1 MKIYTKAGDNG
12 RSSTLSRT
20 ALPKNSP
27 IFELLGTLDE
37 LNSFLGLAKGKT
49 TEGISKIVEKLQ
61 QNLISLSGEVAGAKK
76 FASKEEID
84 SLEKSIDSV
93 SEAVP
98 EFSGFVLPGE
108 TEAGALLD
116 VCRTVA
122 RRAERAAVAAQTRG
136 GITKETLAWLNRL
149 SDLLYLLARLCDALP
164 HEKSSNK
171 TAAAVPLS
179 ATVDGFCNLAESLC
193 RKVREYARSK
203 GVRVVAA
210 VCDAG
215 GNQVCMQREDDAFV
229 ASVDIAVNKA
239 FTSAGL
245 KMSTKEVGRLSQPG
259 EPLYGIQHT
268 NNGRIVIFG
277 GGEPLV
283 KNGAIVGALGVSG
296 GTAEQDT
303 AFAEYGAAYFE
314 KEM

>member
-27 IFELLGTLDE
+27 VFELLGTLDE

-49 TEGISKIVEKLQ
+49 TEGISKIIEKLQ

-164 HEKSSNK
+164 HEKSSNE
-171 TAAAVPLS
+171 TAALVPSS

-203 GVRVVAA
+203 GVRVVVA

-245 KMSTKEVGRLSQPG
+245 KMPTKEVGRLSQPG